1 MSRDDYVASAIRS
14 RADWLED
21 VLAGL
26 LSSGVARE
34 EIEVQEH
41 PDHRTVIV
49 VRGVAKYEWQLK
61 LIVRGEPWRWANEE
75 RW

>member
-14 RADWLED
+14 RADWLD
-21 VLAGL
+21 AILAGL
-26 LSSGVARE
+26 LSNGVTRG

-41 PDHRTVIV
+41 PDNRTVVV

>member
-26 LSSGVARE
+26 LSNGVMRD
-34 EIEVQEH
+34 EIEVQEY
-41 PDHRTVIV
+41 PDHRTVVV

-61 LIVRGEPWRWANEE
+61 FIVHGEPWRPGQRD